1 MQILLSNSQAGPGST
16 VKQEQEE
23 ILRNHVQTFICLS
36 VNDQRRR
43 DSLKAG
49 LLVESGS
56 WNIPSLP
63 VALLCFNVPDADE
76 SIAPPP
82 QAKRGTQ
89 RERGWTFKVQEF
101 IHCR

>member
-1 MQILLSNSQAGPGST
+1 MAFPSPR
-16 VKQEQEE
+16 QEE
-23 ILRNHVQTFICLS
+23 RLIERHMGRVMK
-36 VNDQRRR
+36 V
-43 DSLKAG
+43 G

-89 RERGWTFKVQEF
+89 RERSWTFKVQEF
-101 IHCR
+101 IDDVFWRRIAILAGNFD